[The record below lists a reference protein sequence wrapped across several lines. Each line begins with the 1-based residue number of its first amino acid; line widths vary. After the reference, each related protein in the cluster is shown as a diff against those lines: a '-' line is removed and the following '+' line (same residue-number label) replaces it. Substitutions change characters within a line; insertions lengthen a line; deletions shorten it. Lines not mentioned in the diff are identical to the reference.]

1 MTIESKLGEPIKR
14 TLFKYLSLTLKY
26 IFFGNA
32 AVACPMSMNTSI
44 GRAYLEPL
52 RSHGLGEF
60 RGEDADGLGRLLLPL
75 SPCPRLC
82 LVSIDYFVEE
92 LRYLSSVDV
101 GPVVGLSG
109 ALEVKLY
116 TVL

>member
-1 MTIESKLGEPIKR
+1 MKTR
-14 TLFKYLSLTLKY
+14 
-26 IFFGNA
+26 
-32 AVACPMSMNTSI
+32 
-44 GRAYLEPL
+44 RAYLEPL

-60 RGEDADGLGRLLLPL
+60 RGEDADRLGRLLLPMF
-75 SPCPRLC
+75 PCSRLC
-82 LVSIDYFVEE
+82 LVSIDYFIEQ

-101 GPVVGLSG
+101 GPVVRLSG